1 MNKYLR
7 IFLMFIFVYIFM
19 SCTSDI
25 GVINTTDRKLKIG
38 VTTVPYGEI
47 LQNIKNVFKEDFEIV
62 NYIDY
67 DTLNRDLVNGNLDA
81 NFFQTRDYLN
91 RFNLSSESKLIEITS
106 VHIEPLIIYSSKYRS
121 IDKVENGDIVYI
133 PNDFINR
140 NRSLKL
146 LEDAGLITLVEE
158 LDGSYIVISNPKN
171 LVINQVDI
179 NDIPDFFNISDLIVL
194 NTNVAMENNIDPREV
209 GIFYEDSFNDG
220 MKFSIFVTREDM
232 KTSIKLKEIANYLNS
247 YENFKFI
254 NERYSGFVKPVF

>member
-19 SCTSDI
+19 SCISDI

-121 IDKVENGDIVYI
+121 IDKV
-133 PNDFINR
+133 
-140 NRSLKL
+140 
-146 LEDAGLITLVEE
+146 
-158 LDGSYIVISNPKN
+158 
-171 LVINQVDI
+171 
-179 NDIPDFFNISDLIVL
+179 
-194 NTNVAMENNIDPREV
+194 
-209 GIFYEDSFNDG
+209 
-220 MKFSIFVTREDM
+220 
-232 KTSIKLKEIANYLNS
+232 
-247 YENFKFI
+247 
-254 NERYSGFVKPVF
+254 